1 MCATK
6 KFSLQENAGNA
17 ADNLHARRGRSSIVF
32 DIKQSAS
39 IYLLC
44 QLLLAAL
51 VALIRIYPRDRVLGR
66 AGEVQQQ
73 LEQFPRRVSSEFSTL
88 LFSCLANISHSIS
101 HM

>member
-1 MCATK
+1 MRDEREKLAT
-6 KFSLQENAGNA
+6 
-17 ADNLHARRGRSSIVF
+17 VF

-51 VALIRIYPRDRVLGR
+51 LALIKIYPREG
-66 AGEVQQQ
+66 AQEEAEGKGQQ

>member
-1 MCATK
+1 MREMPPTICMRDEREKLAT
-6 KFSLQENAGNA
+6 
-17 ADNLHARRGRSSIVF
+17 VF

-44 QLLLAAL
+44 QFLLAAL
-51 VALIRIYPRDRVLGR
+51 LALIKIYPREG
-66 AGEVQQQ
+66 AQQEEGEGKGQQ